1 MKRIITRLIAL
12 ASIFVSACS
21 CATSGKILYLQD
33 IEKNRHLSALHGY
46 ESTIK
51 KDDKLNIVVSA
62 PNREVVAP
70 YNLSLG
76 EPTGISSIIPYVV
89 DAGGFIDFPVLGQI
103 RVEGMTR
110 RELSAMLT
118 GRISTDVKD
127 PIVNI
132 SFADY
137 RVTVLGE
144 VNHPGTYTVPG
155 EKTTIFQAL
164 GMAGD
169 LTMTGRRKNVLLLRE
184 AGEGYEYAKID
195 LRKTELFSSPY
206 YYMSQND
213 VIYVAPSPGRI
224 QSGTA
229 STTILQI
236 AGSSMSLLS
245 LIATIFL
252 VIDQRQ

>member
-1 MKRIITRLIAL
+1 MKKITIRLTTL
-12 ASIFVSACS
+12 ASLSVLLFS
-21 CATSGKILYLQD
+21 CATSKKILYLQD
-33 IEKNRHLSALHGY
+33 IEGSKHLQALHSY

-62 PNREVVAP
+62 PNKEVVMP

-76 EPTGISSIIPYVV
+76 DNAGASSIIPYVV
-89 DAGGFIDFPVLGQI
+89 DTNGFIDFPVLGHI
-103 RVEGMTR
+103 NVEGLTR
-110 RELSAMLT
+110 RELAAMLT
-118 GRISTDVKD
+118 GRISADVKD

-137 RVTVLGE
+137 RITILGE
-144 VNHPGTYTVPG
+144 VRNPGTYTLPG

-169 LTMTGRRKNVLLLRE
+169 LTMAGKRKNVLLLRE
-184 AGEGYEYAKID
+184 VDGGYEYAELD
-195 LRKTELFSSPY
+195 LRKTDILSSPY

-213 VIYVAPSPGRI
+213 LVYVAPIASRI

-229 STTILQI
+229 STTVLQI
-236 AGSSMSLLS
+236 VGSSISLAS
-245 LIATIFL
+245 LVATMFL
-252 VIDQRQ
+252 VISK